1 MERFR
6 TKRAE
11 KPNPVELADSI
22 RSRGTGPL
30 IVCQCPDHTS
40 RGKAAWLWVFHE
52 NARSR
57 LEQLWAGLL
66 SHSEV
71 DEITDR
77 LRGERGLWL
86 GAIDTYHLP
95 PSKWFRLVWTFPPA
109 PCRIYT
115 RRGMKCDVERSRV
128 RVRDFWRTRELTL
141 PGVKRVEGWITWN
154 RSGIRLK
161 LEQSGSH
168 DAELIRSGHPGAWLG
183 YYDGIDLMVDTGWLD
198 SLVPR
203 VAEVL
208 DVGWSIVD
216 YTESPPAVR
225 NSERARDGEPER
237 SGSGR

>member
-1 MERFR
+1 MERFSA
-6 TKRAE
+6 KQPE
-11 KPNPVELADSI
+11 KTNVVGLADSI
-22 RSRGTGPL
+22 RSRATGPL
-30 IVCQCPDHTS
+30 IVCQYADHTS

-52 NARSR
+52 HANGR
-57 LEQLWAGLL
+57 LKRLWAGLL
-66 SHSEV
+66 SHSDV
-71 DEITDR
+71 DEITNR

-86 GAIDTYHLP
+86 GAIDTYHDP
-95 PSKWFRLVWTFPPA
+95 PSNWFRLVWTLPPA

-115 RRGMKCDVERSRV
+115 RRGMRCDVERSRV
-128 RVRDFWRTRELTL
+128 RVRGFWRTRELTL
-141 PGVKRVEGWITWN
+141 SGVERVEGWITWN

-161 LEQSGSH
+161 LEQHGS
-168 DAELIRSGHPGAWLG
+168 DDVELIRSGHPGAWVG

-225 NSERARDGEPER
+225 NSESAGDGEPER
-237 SGSGR
+237 PARS